1 MNYDMEALW
10 KMARLS
16 LTRVLEA
23 LTILEGG
30 GYERCPPLRGGGGA
44 LK

>member
-30 GYERCPPLRGGGGA
+30 PTKGVHPWGGGGH
-44 LK
+44 